1 MHRVGSTLVT
11 LVTFLAGTL
20 LVLGVYSIVFDLFLR
35 DRQRLSQ
42 RLEGELLQTQR
53 NKIQRSPL
61 FRDLGKTVAD
71 PVAAG
76 EPRGWRARY
85 LLMLDQSGLDLQP
98 RRLLGIM
105 GAVGMGLGL
114 LLLMLSKIW
123 WVALGAT
130 ILGAGLPVFFV
141 QLKRRRRMEKL
152 LSQLPDAFELIG
164 RLLRA
169 GQTMGQAFHGVAD
182 EFQPPIAA
190 EFAYSQEQQNLG
202 LSPDIALRD
211 LGRRIGLVEMKIFV
225 LAILVQRQTGG
236 NLGELIDNLAGIV
249 RERFRIK
256 GKIRVLT
263 AEGRMEAAVLLALP
277 PVVFALIY
285 FLNPGYAT
293 ILFQHPKVIWGM
305 VAFMLVGLIWIRKII
320 NFDF

>member
-1 MHRVGSTLVT
+1 MSPLVVT
-11 LVTFLAGTL
+11 LVTFVAGA
-20 LVLGVYSIVFDLFLR
+20 LVILGLYSLVFDLVLR
-35 DRQRLSQ
+35 DRERVSQRLREEFRQQQRKQIQKSPVFKDLGKSLPELSVGAEQKPTLSQ
-42 RLEGELLQTQR
+42 RLHLL
-53 NKIQRSPL
+53 I
-61 FRDLGKTVAD
+61 
-71 PVAAG
+71 
-76 EPRGWRARY
+76 E
-85 LLMLDQSGLDLQP
+85 QSGLDISQ
-98 RRLLGIM
+98 RRLVGL
-105 GAVGMGLGL
+105 AVATG
-114 LLLMLSKIW
+114 
-123 WVALGAT
+123 VALGVLVG
-130 ILGAGLPVFFV
+130 ILSKVWWVGLVVVPVGAAIPLLFV
-141 QLKRRRRMEKL
+141 NFKRKRRLDKL

-164 RLLRA
+164 RLIRA
-169 GQTMGQAFHGVAD
+169 GQTMGQAFQGVAD

-211 LGRRIGLVEMKIFV
+211 LARRIGLVEMKIFI

-263 AEGRMEAAVLLALP
+263 AEGRMEATVLLALP

-285 FLNPGYAT
+285 FLNPGYAS
-293 ILFQHPKVIWGM
+293 ILFQHPKVLWGM
-305 VAFMLVGLIWIRKII
+305 GAFMLIGMLWIRRII

>member
-1 MHRVGSTLVT
+1 MSPIVIT
-11 LVTFLAGTL
+11 LVTFVAGAL
-20 LVLGVYSIVFDLFLR
+20 VVLGVYSLVFDLVLR
-35 DRQRLSQ
+35 DRERVSQ
-42 RLEGELLQTQR
+42 RLREEFRQNQRKQIQKSAVFKDPGKNLSELAGGTEKALSLPQRLQ
-53 NKIQRSPL
+53 
-61 FRDLGKTVAD
+61 
-71 PVAAG
+71 
-76 EPRGWRARY
+76 
-85 LLMLDQSGLDLQP
+85 LLIEQSGLGLSA

-105 GAVGMGLGL
+105 GATGVGLGVL
-114 LLLMLSKIW
+114 VGVLSKVW
-123 WVALGAT
+123 W
-130 ILGAGLPVFFV
+130 AGLAVVPIGLIIPLLF
-141 QLKRRRRMEKL
+141 LNIKRKRRLDKL

-164 RLLRA
+164 RLIRA
-169 GQTMGQAFHGVAD
+169 GQTMGQAFQGVAD

-190 EFAYSQEQQNLG
+190 EFAYAQEQQNLG

-211 LGRRIGLVEMKIFV
+211 LGRRIGLVEMKIFI

-263 AEGRMEAAVLLALP
+263 AEGRMEAAVLMALP

-285 FLNPGYAT
+285 FLNPGYASL
-293 ILFQHPKVIWGM
+293 LFEHPKVIWGM
-305 VAFMLVGLIWIRKII
+305 AAFMLVGLVWIRRII

>member
-1 MHRVGSTLVT
+1 VNPLIITLATFVAGA
-11 LVTFLAGTL
+11 LV
-20 LVLGVYSIVFDLFLR
+20 VLGLYSLVFDLVLR
-35 DRQRLSQ
+35 DRERVSQ
-42 RLEGELLQTQR
+42 RLREEFRQHQR
-53 NKIQRSPL
+53 KQIQKSPI
-61 FRDLGKTVAD
+61 FKDLGKNLPELSGDTEKA
-71 PVAAG
+71 PSLQQ
-76 EPRGWRARY
+76 RLQ
-85 LLMLDQSGLDLQP
+85 LLIEQSGLDISP

-105 GAVGMGLGL
+105 GATGLGL
-114 LLLMLSKIW
+114 GVLVGILSKVW
-123 WVALGAT
+123 W
-130 ILGAGLPVFFV
+130 AGLVVVPVGLVVPLLFV
-141 QLKRRRRMEKL
+141 NIKRKRRLDKL

-164 RLLRA
+164 RLIRA
-169 GQTMGQAFHGVAD
+169 GQTMGQAFQGVAD

-190 EFAYSQEQQNLG
+190 EFAYAQEQQNLG

-211 LGRRIGLVEMKIFV
+211 LGRRIGLVEMKIFI

-277 PVVFALIY
+277 PVVFTLIY
-285 FLNPGYAT
+285 FLNPNYAS
-293 ILFQHPKVIWGM
+293 ILFEHPKVIWGM
-305 VAFMLVGLIWIRKII
+305 AAFMLVGLIWIRRII